1 MKSNPYIKYRELSSS
16 VLRSSV
22 KPILR
27 KTIEG
32 LVIYPAFLIFIFTIS
47 VFLVPFFI
55 PNLAI
60 LRPDLY
66 DWYHSL
72 RVQFIQGVYI
82 PIVISCFCL
91 IIIGVI
97 LNLSKNLLIKIG
109 YITQIHD
116 ISKRKFTNEVLTDNF
131 FHNLVIKI
139 KYNFKIYYLLIFIL
153 LIYTGMLISV
163 NSRGDTETII
173 KFVSGAYIPVVI
185 LCWIVLMINF
195 LIKNLQKKLKE
206 IKIKKR

>member
-32 LVIYPAFLIFIFTIS
+32 LVIYPAFLIFISTIS
-47 VFLVPFFI
+47 VFLVWPPYPFY
-55 PNLAI
+55 P
-60 LRPDLY
+60 Y

-82 PIVISCFCL
+82 PIVITCFCL
-91 IIIGVI
+91 IVIGVI
-97 LNLSKNLLIKIG
+97 LNLSKNLLIKMG
-109 YITQIHD
+109 YIPQIHD
-116 ISKRKFTNEVLTDNF
+116 INKRKFTNEALTDNF
-131 FHNLVIKI
+131 FLNLIIKI
-139 KYNFKIYYLLIFIL
+139 RYNFKITYLLIVIL
-153 LIYTGMLISV
+153 LIDTGMLISV
-163 NSRGDTETII
+163 NIGGDTETII

-185 LCWIVLMINF
+185 LCWIALMINI

-206 IKIKKR
+206 IKIRKR